1 MKTSDLI
8 LMCLNNLRRRPMR
21 TFLTTLGVIIG
32 TCAIVVMI
40 SFGVAMNKSQEA
52 MLAQMGDLTM
62 ITINN
67 WSSGD
72 PNIPTLDD
80 KMVAEIGA
88 YDGVEAITPIV
99 QADWG
104 KFVIDSGKYKYEDS
118 IYGANLEALDKLGY
132 HLAEGSFPTGGEKE
146 ITVLFGS
153 SAAYSFRDT
162 KKSRNNYIYPWDQT
176 GSGEIPDPYVDVLKD
191 EMTISITV
199 TDEDDEPK
207 IEAHKIRCTGVF
219 TEDWNKYETVYGVF
233 MSIEDLNRLTAEYNK
248 VNGVSSSG
256 SGSGSGSGSN
266 AKSYQTVYVKVKD
279 INLVESVEG
288 QIQALGYNTSSMESI
303 RKPMQEEAMRTQLF
317 LGGIGLV
324 AMLVAALCIAN
335 TMYMSIYER
344 TREIGIMKVIGC
356 VVGNIRT
363 SFLMEA
369 GFIGFFGGVI
379 GVVLSY
385 LISFLFN
392 VFGGGLNIFGGS
404 MMWYGGGESS
414 DMSVIPVWLVLL
426 ALGFATLVG
435 LVSGYF
441 PANRAVKIS
450 ALEAIKHD
458 G

>member
-1 MKTSDLI
+1 MKTSDMI
-8 LMCLNNLRRRPMR
+8 IMCLNNLRRRPMR

-40 SFGVAMNKSQEA
+40 SFGVAMSKSQEE

-67 WSSGD
+67 WSGGD
-72 PNIPTLDD
+72 PDIPTLDD

-88 YDGVEAITPIV
+88 YDGVEAISPIV
-99 QADWG
+99 RADWG
-104 KFVIDSGKYKYEDS
+104 KIVIDSGKYKYEDS
-118 IYGANLEALDKLGY
+118 IYGANLDALEKLGY
-132 HLAEGSFPTGGEKE
+132 TLAEGSYPQGNEKE
-146 ITVLFGS
+146 IAVLFGS
-153 SAAYSFRDT
+153 QAAYSFRDT
-162 KKSRNNYIYPWDQT
+162 KKSRNNYVYPWDQT

-191 EMTISITV
+191 DMTISITV
-199 TDEDDEPK
+199 TDEDDKPK
-207 IEAHKIRCTGVF
+207 IKAHKIKCTGKF
-219 TEDWNKYETVYGVF
+219 AEDYNKYETVYGVF
-233 MSIEDLNRLTAEYNK
+233 MSIEDLNRLNEEYNK
-248 VNGVSSSG
+248 VNGTSGTSSG
-256 SGSGSGSGSN
+256 GN
-266 AKSYQTVYVKVKD
+266 KKSYETVYVKVND
-279 INLVESVEG
+279 INSVEAVEEK
-288 QIQALGYNTSSMESI
+288 IQALGYNTYSMESI
-303 RKPMQEEAMRTQLF
+303 RKPMQEEALRTQLF

-363 SFLMEA
+363 TFLMEA

-392 VFGGGLNIFGGS
+392 VFGGGTSFLGGG
-404 MMWYGGGESS
+404 MMWYGGGGGSS
-414 DMSVIPVWLVLL
+414 MSVIPLWLVVL

-441 PANRAVKIS
+441 PSNRAVKIS

>member
-1 MKTSDLI
+1 MKTSDMI
-8 LMCLNNLRRRPMR
+8 IMCLNNLRRRPMR

-40 SFGVAMNKSQEA
+40 SFGVAMSKSQEE

-72 PNIPTLDD
+72 PDIPALDD
-80 KMVAEIGA
+80 KMVAEIGT
-88 YDGVEAITPIV
+88 YDGVEAISPIV
-99 QADWG
+99 RAEWG
-104 KFVIDSGKYKYEDS
+104 RLIIDSGKYRYEDD
-118 IYGANLEALDKLGY
+118 IYGANLDALEKLGY
-132 HLAEGSFPTGGEKE
+132 TLAEGKYPQGNEKE

-153 SAAYSFRDT
+153 QAAYQFRDT
-162 KKSRNNYIYPWDQT
+162 KKRRNNYVYPWDQT
-176 GSGEIPDPYVDVLKD
+176 GSGKIPDPFVDVLKD
-191 EMTISITV
+191 DMTISV
-199 TDEDDEPK
+199 SVQDEKDEPK
-207 IEAHKIRCTGVF
+207 IKFHDIRCTGVF
-219 TEDWNKYETVYGVF
+219 AEDYNKYETVYGVF
-233 MSIEDLNRLTAEYNK
+233 MSIEDLNRMNEEYNK
-248 VNGVSSSG
+248 INGVSTSS
-256 SGSGSGSGSN
+256 SSN
-266 AKSYQTVYVKVKD
+266 NKKSYETVYVKAKD
-279 INLVESVEG
+279 INSVEKVEEA
-288 QIQALGYNTSSMESI
+288 IQALGYNTYSMESI
-303 RKPMQEEAMRTQLF
+303 RKPMQEEAMRTQMF

-363 SFLMEA
+363 TFLMEA

-379 GVVLSY
+379 GVILSY

-392 VFGGGLNIFGGS
+392 MFGGGTNIFGGG
-404 MMWYGGGESS
+404 MMWYGGGGSS
-414 DMSVIPVWLVLL
+414 SMSVIPIWLVFL

-441 PANRAVKIS
+441 PSNRAVKIS